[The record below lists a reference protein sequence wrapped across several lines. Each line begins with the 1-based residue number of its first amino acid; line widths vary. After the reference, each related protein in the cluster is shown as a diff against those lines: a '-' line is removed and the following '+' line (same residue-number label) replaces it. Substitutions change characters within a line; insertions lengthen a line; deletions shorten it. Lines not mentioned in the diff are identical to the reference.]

1 MNYLKLAIL
10 IIFIILSDFQ
20 YIHSQPINFAV
31 ITEPLIGSKNSE
43 TNLKSIVDQINV
55 RKDLDFVVIF
65 GNVSSDGS
73 FQLLN
78 TADNILTKLKIP
90 YYVSPGINDISKADN
105 GGIDYFQSIGSD
117 GFSFTFGN
125 KIFLSI
131 NPALPFNTYLH
142 RINVDEIKWISD
154 FITSSGLNSLLLFSP
169 VAPDKIQ
176 NNENLRNIL
185 SKVDTWLIFC
195 GSDDQ
200 YKREKYFGS
209 ELISL
214 PALSGK
220 ELSYNTIKIE
230 NDTIYIFRQSVAEK
244 SDLLI
249 DMLNISTIDIEPIE
263 KKVTEIFSDNII
275 INEAINFNET
285 HLAEASYN
293 DGLINTASKNGT
305 IKAIDTRG
313 NLKWE
318 YYTGGTMFHAP
329 VRYRDLLAATIFES
343 DLITLNANNGE
354 LIQVMGLSENISA
367 PPVLIDIRHNG
378 YDTKGVIVSTVS
390 GNIFCYEL
398 FSFELVWS
406 QKNVKGRIS
415 SIPLQEKSMVI
426 FCNSKGEVFALNSDN
441 GTLVWKYM
449 LGTGN
454 QKYLNLAGPVTDGR
468 NVYVLYEENILTALD
483 LLQGTQRW
491 VNSELPHQHSM
502 IVKDDKHILVKG
514 KDNNYFLISSADGK
528 LIRSFPSLSRNY
540 FPNNFV
546 LTDNFILNGN
556 SEGDIV
562 MIDNNQN
569 VSQLFNSFSAP
580 VVSINAIDENSFVS
594 LDLDGNLIFFDIK
607 QTMD

>member
-10 IIFIILSDFQ
+10 FIFILLPDFH

-31 ITEPLIGSKNSE
+31 ITEPLIGSKNSG
-43 TNLKSIVDQINV
+43 TNLKSIVDQINS
-55 RKDLDFVVIF
+55 RKDLDFVILF
-65 GNVSSDGS
+65 GNISTDGS

-90 YYVSPGINDISKADN
+90 YYISPGINDISKADN
-105 GGIDYFQSIGSD
+105 GGMDYFQSIGGD

-131 NPALPFNTYLH
+131 NPALPFNSYLS
-142 RINVDEIKWISD
+142 RMNVDEIKWIND
-154 FITSSGLNSLLLFSP
+154 FITSSALNSIILFSP

-176 NNENLRNIL
+176 NNQELQNIL
-185 SKVDTWLIFC
+185 SKVHTSQIFC
-195 GSDDQ
+195 ISDDQ
-200 YKREKYFGS
+200 YKREKYFGA

-214 PALSGK
+214 PALMEK
-220 ELSYNTIKIE
+220 ELSYKTIRIE
-230 NDTIYIFRQSVAEK
+230 NDSINIFRRLVAEK
-244 SDLLI
+244 ADLLI
-249 DMLNISTIDIEPIE
+249 EMFEIRIVEIEPIE
-263 KKVTEIFSDNII
+263 EKGIEIFSDNII
-275 INEAINFNET
+275 INKAVSFNET
-285 HLAEASYN
+285 HLAKVTYN
-293 DGLINTASKNGT
+293 DGLIYTASKNGS
-305 IKAIDTRG
+305 INAVDTRG

-318 YYTGGTMFHAP
+318 YYTGGTIFHSP

-354 LIQVMGLSENISA
+354 LIQIIGLSENISA

-390 GNIFCYEL
+390 GDIFCYEL

-406 QKNVKGRIS
+406 QKNIKGRIS

-426 FCNSKGEVFALNSDN
+426 FSNSNGEVFALNSDS
-441 GTLVWKYM
+441 GTLIWRYRLSK
-449 LGTGN
+449 GN
-454 QKYLNLAGPVTDGR
+454 QKFLNPAGPVTDGR
-468 NVYVLYEENILTALD
+468 NVYVLYDESILTALD

-491 VNSELPHQHSM
+491 INSDLPHQQSM

-514 KDNNYFLISSADGK
+514 NDNNYFQISSADGK

-540 FPNNFV
+540 FPDNFV
-546 LTDNFILNGN
+546 LTDNYILNGN

-569 VSQLFNSFSAP
+569 VSQLFNSFRAP
-580 VVSINAIDENSFVS
+580 VVSINTIDDDSFVS

-607 QTMD
+607 KTLE

>member
-1 MNYLKLAIL
+1 MIGSRLNIL
-10 IIFIILSDFQ
+10 LITFFSLHLFVSA
-20 YIHSQPINFAV
+20 QPINFAV

-43 TNLKSIVDQINV
+43 TNLKSIVDQINS
-55 RKDLDFVVIF
+55 RKDLDFIIIF
-65 GNVSSDGS
+65 GNISTDGS

-78 TADNILTKLKIP
+78 TADNILSKLKIP
-90 YYVSPGINDISKADN
+90 YYVSPGINDISRADN

-131 NPALPFNTYLH
+131 NPALPFNTSLN
-142 RINVDEIKWISD
+142 RMNVDEIKWIND
-154 FITSSGLNSLLLFSP
+154 FITSSALNSIILFSP

-176 NNENLRNIL
+176 NNEELQNIL
-185 SKVDTWLIFC
+185 SKVDTRQIFC
-195 GSDDQ
+195 ISDDQ
-200 YKREKYFGS
+200 YKREKYFGA

-214 PALSGK
+214 PALMEK
-220 ELSYNTIKIE
+220 ELSYNTIRIE
-230 NDTIYIFRQSVAEK
+230 NDSINIFRRLVAEK
-244 SDLLI
+244 ADLLI
-249 DMLNISTIDIEPIE
+249 DMFEISIVEIEPIE
-263 KKVTEIFSDNII
+263 KKVIEIFSDNII
-275 INEAINFNET
+275 INKAVSFNET
-285 HLAEASYN
+285 HLAKVTYN
-293 DGLINTASKNGT
+293 DGLIYTASKNGSLN
-305 IKAIDTRG
+305 AVDTRG

-318 YYTGGTMFHAP
+318 YYTGGTMFHSP

-354 LIQVMGLSENISA
+354 LIQIMGLSENISA

-406 QKNVKGRIS
+406 QKNIKGSIS

-426 FCNSKGEVFALNSDN
+426 LSNSNGEVFALNSDS
-441 GTLVWKYM
+441 GTLIWRYRLSK
-449 LGTGN
+449 GN
-454 QKYLNLAGPVTDGR
+454 QKFLNLAGPVTDGR
-468 NVYVLYEENILTALD
+468 NLYVLYDESILTALD

-491 VNSELPHQHSM
+491 INSDLPHQHSM

-569 VSQLFNSFSAP
+569 VSRLFNFFRAP
-580 VVSINAIDENSFVS
+580 VVSINAIDDDSFVS

-607 QTMD
+607 QTRE